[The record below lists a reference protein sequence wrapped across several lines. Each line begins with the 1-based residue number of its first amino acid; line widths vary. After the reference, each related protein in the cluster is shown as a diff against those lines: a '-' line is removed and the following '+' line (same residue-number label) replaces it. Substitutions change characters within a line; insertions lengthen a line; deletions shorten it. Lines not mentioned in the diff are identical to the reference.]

1 MPKLGWMN
9 YGLFVGEW
17 IGATSP
23 GTGNAKFDIFEV
35 SAGDRLDGKPIEA
48 LEPETK

>member
-1 MPKLGWMN
+1 MN

-17 IGATSP
+17 MDATNS

-35 SAGDRLDGKPIEA
+35 STGGRLDGKPIGA